1 MVRPTHASAI
11 QRSEK
16 PGSIIPVPMTKNG
29 GKNFNEEDRECQN
42 KWLNSNF
49 PCGF

>member
-1 MVRPTHASAI
+1 MDKPTHASET

-16 PGSIIPVPMTKNG
+16 PGSIIPGPMTKNG
-29 GKNFNEEDRECQN
+29 GKNFNEEDSECQN
-42 KWLNSNF
+42 KWLKSNL